1 MAQCGKCEGKGV
13 IFADRHVSWAVT
25 GGTDI
30 QLAPGVVGKMRV
42 TCPDCKGEGEHIRD
56 KDRCKKC
63 KGAKVTKEKKRVEF
77 MIDPGTEDGER
88 IALKGEGDE
97 EVSFNFNKN

>member
-1 MAQCGKCEGKGV
+1 
-13 IFADRHVSWAVT
+13 
-25 GGTDI
+25 
-30 QLAPGVVGKMRV
+30 MRV
-42 TCPDCKGEGEHIRD
+42 TCTDCNGEGEHIRD

-77 MIDPGTEDGER
+77 TIDPGTEDGER

-97 EVSFNFNKN
+97 EVSAASRSTGW